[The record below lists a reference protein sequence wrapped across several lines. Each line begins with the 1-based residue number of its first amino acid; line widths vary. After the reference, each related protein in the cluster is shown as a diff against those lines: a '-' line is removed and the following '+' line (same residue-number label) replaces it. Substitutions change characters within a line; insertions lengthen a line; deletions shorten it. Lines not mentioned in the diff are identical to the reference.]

1 MKAASLKG
9 NFSVTPEQLK
19 SLYSFIKET
28 LNPLSANGSA
38 VLEFATRAEKV
49 GKYSGMPAEELK
61 EKTGLDAA
69 AIEAAI
75 EELVKL
81 DILAPSSYKELYQ
94 LNTQNIPQ
102 VFSFEEPESELN
114 LNVKFTTGEATAEP
128 APKPAKA
135 SKEKAAAAP
144 AEAQE
149 AMAE

>member
-38 VLEFATRAEKV
+38 VLEFATKAEKV
-49 GKYSGMPAEELK
+49 GKYSGMPTEELK

-69 AIEAAI
+69 EIEAAI

-114 LNVKFTTGEATAEP
+114 LNVKFTTGEAAAEP
-128 APKPAKA
+128 VAKPAKA
-135 SKEKAAAAP
+135 SKEKATAAI

-149 AMAE
+149 VAE

>member
-9 NFSVTPEQLK
+9 NFNVTPEQLK

-38 VLEFATRAEKV
+38 VLEFATKAEKV
-49 GKYSGMPAEELK
+49 GKYSGMPMEELK
-61 EKTGLDAA
+61 EKTELAA
-69 AIEAAI
+69 ADIEAAI

-81 DILAPSSYKELYQ
+81 DILAPSNYKELYQ

-102 VFSFEEPESELN
+102 AFAFEAPESELT
-114 LNVKFTTGEATAEP
+114 LNIKLTTGEVIAEQP
-128 APKPAKA
+128 AAKPAKA
-135 SKEKAAAAP
+135 SKAVAA

-149 AMAE
+149 VAE

>member
-38 VLEFATRAEKV
+38 VLDFATKAEKV

-114 LNVKFTTGEATAEP
+114 LNIKFTTGEVAAAEP

-135 SKEKAAAAP
+135 GKEKAAAP

-149 AMAE
+149 VAE